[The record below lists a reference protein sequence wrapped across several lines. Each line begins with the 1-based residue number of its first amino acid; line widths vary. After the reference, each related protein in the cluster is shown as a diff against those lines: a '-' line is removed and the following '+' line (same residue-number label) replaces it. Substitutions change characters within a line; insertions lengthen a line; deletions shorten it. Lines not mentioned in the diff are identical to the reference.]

1 MAPRDRKSKHN
12 VYGSRRTIQYVG
24 ECAHQIN
31 TVKFLCSHVYCIK
44 LFFYNFYVVKFFLTR
59 EINPWGQEEES
70 NEIDRAI
77 VTNRPFSLL

>member
-1 MAPRDRKSKHN
+1 MCRWPLEIESRNTMYMVRVEQYN
-12 VYGSRRTIQYVG
+12 MLGSVHTCV
-24 ECAHQIN
+24 AM
-31 TVKFLCSHVYCIK
+31 CIK
-44 LFFYNFYVVKFFLTR
+44 LFFYNFYVVKFFSTR